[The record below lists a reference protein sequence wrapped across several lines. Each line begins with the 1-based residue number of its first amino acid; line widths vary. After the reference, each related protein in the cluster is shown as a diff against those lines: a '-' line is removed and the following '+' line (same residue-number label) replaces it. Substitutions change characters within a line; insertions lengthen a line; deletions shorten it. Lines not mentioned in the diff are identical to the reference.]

1 MAADR
6 VDTHIKVS
14 EMRRVR
20 IEHKA
25 RRVRDDRPAV
35 LPLDPRDPEI
45 LRAKRASSA
54 SFRDKRL

>member
-1 MAADR
+1 VAADR
-6 VDTHIKVS
+6 VDTHFKVS
-14 EMRRVR
+14 EMRKVR

-25 RRVRDDRPAV
+25 RRVWDYRSAV

-45 LRAKRASSA
+45 LRAKRVSTA